1 MSGDH
6 IQWFTADRAKT
17 LEQDLETLDH
27 SKVARV
33 VANLAREI
41 EDAHRQDEDIDGMM
55 FVITELVTRLHN
67 ARFKSD
73 ITPEMDHIYASLL
86 EDPSHD

>member
-1 MSGDH
+1 MSGVH

-17 LEQDLETLDH
+17 LEQDLEALDH

-33 VANLAREI
+33 LANLI
-41 EDAHRQDEDIDGMM
+41 EEVENTHQLDEDIDGMM
-55 FVITELVTRLHN
+55 FVVTELVTRLNN

-73 ITPEMDHIYASLL
+73 TTPEMDHIYASLL
-86 EDPSHD
+86 ESE